1 MINEHVLQHKASG
14 WWWFLVVGQ
23 SPSVQKDEL
32 NVHIEARVISQS
44 DLYGCKT
51 RFCLCHF
58 LCPTGALQHPGCP
71 PGLSHQPQR
80 VQLPPADHTD
90 SRSEHRMAGRL
101 QPAGVNLWRN
111 TTSRLGPGPKDSR
124 LTHESHT
131 SLHSCSLSLRAS
143 GCGLT
148 VKVSITP
155 IGTYLLPPAATLAS
169 TYAPPVSPSV
179 SFVWGAPSA
188 SL

>member
-1 MINEHVLQHKASG
+1 MSFPVSNRSTATYWVPI
-14 WWWFLVVGQ
+14 WPQ
-23 SPSVQKDEL
+23 SPTPESTASSSRSHRQPVRAS
-32 NVHIEARVISQS
+32 HGWEASTCRCEFMKKYYLSQS
-44 DLYGCKT
+44 
-51 RFCLCHF
+51 R
-58 LCPTGALQHPGCP
+58 
-71 PGLSHQPQR
+71 
-80 VQLPPADHTD
+80 
-90 SRSEHRMAGRL
+90 
-101 QPAGVNLWRN
+101 
-111 TTSRLGPGPKDSR
+111 SRLGPGPKDSR

-131 SLHSCSLSLRAS
+131 SLYSCSLSLRAS

-155 IGTYLLPPAATLAS
+155 IGTYLIPPAATLAS